1 MKTVIFVLTALAT
14 LTLQQTDFKLEQL
27 KYSRVRTAYTEKES
41 ILKKQY
47 QDLKQDLYNQQVLIR
62 IFKQEKQVEIWSKN
76 SISKSFI
83 HIKTWDICTASGN
96 LGPKRRQGDNQVP
109 EGVYYIDR
117 FNPNSNFYLSL
128 GINYPNASDRIL
140 SDKTSPGGDIFMH
153 GACVSIGCVALTDD
167 IIKELYLI
175 CIEARQHGQ
184 HHIPV
189 HIFPFKMTDYNVK
202 AFSRTFPEHINFWNN
217 LQSIFT
223 YWEENHNLPEV
234 RVTTKGNYLIQ

>member
-14 LTLQQTDFKLEQL
+14 LTFQHADFKQEQL
-27 KYSRVRTAYTEKES
+27 KYSRVRIAYAEKES

-47 QDLKQDLYNQQVLIR
+47 QILKQDLYYQKVLIR

-76 SISKSFI
+76 NVSKTFI
-83 HIKTWDICTASGN
+83 HIKTWDICAASGH

-109 EGVYYIDR
+109 EGIYCIDR

-128 GINYPNASDRIL
+128 GLNYPNASDKIL
-140 SDKTSPGGDIFMH
+140 SDKTYPGGDIFIH

-184 HHIPV
+184 LNIPV
-189 HIFPFKMTDYNVK
+189 HIFPFKMTEYNIK
-202 AFSRTFPEHINFWNN
+202 AYARTFPEHANFWNN
-217 LQSIFT
+217 LQSIFS
-223 YWEENHNLPEV
+223 YWEENHNLPEISINA
-234 RVTTKGNYLIQ
+234 KGNYLIQ